1 MIDFSLRLGECAG
14 YHRQVRRV
22 ERVGNLQQLA
32 ADINREVARVPLR
45 LDIPNVTMGEW
56 SGRSTKRIAYAEGD
70 DGNGWFG
77 LASVQHVTAQPGVK
91 AIQPNV
97 ADAQIV
103 AETKRQDTD
112 GENGVVVMATGMK
125 SADGSGVA
133 AVANSGHG
141 SLAAMVTLRG
151 ALYKQIFLDPVRG
164 IRQLEES
171 LRNVVKSRD
180 GADAARANFTLEIN
194 AKSARFADRVLR
206 AVGENVDQL
215 GADNQ
220 GFE

>member
-1 MIDFSLRLGECAG
+1 ME
-14 YHRQVRRV
+14 
-22 ERVGNLQQLA
+22 QLA
-32 ADINREVARVPLR
+32 ADINREAAPVPLR
-45 LDIPNVTMGEW
+45 LNIPNVMMGQW
-56 SGRSTKRIAYAEGD
+56 SGRLTKRIAYAEGD

-91 AIQPNV
+91 ATQPNV

-103 AETKRQDTD
+103 VETKRQDTD
-112 GENGVVVMATGMK
+112 GDSGVVGMTTGMK

-141 SLAAMVTLRG
+141 SLAAMATLRG
-151 ALYKQIFLDPVRG
+151 ALYKQIFLDPVRA

-171 LRNVVKSRD
+171 LRNVVKSLD
-180 GADAARANFTLEIN
+180 GADAARPKFTLEIN
-194 AKSARFADRVLR
+194 AKSARFADRVRR
-206 AVGENVDQL
+206 AVGENFDQL
-215 GADNQ
+215 GADNR